1 MVVSKH
7 VSTSFLTE
15 HSWMNTH
22 VFVGADAQEEICRRV
37 TTVKSRLI
45 SDILAASGN
54 TLSVNGILNHVSVLI
69 QLPTLIF
76 LYEKKEDGWHLKDYF
91 DYKKT
96 KASRG
101 SLELKIPAGTGL
113 KNFDLPEQEPKNR
126 KPLKKIG
133 SLFRIFETD
142 FYLQIFLLNPK
153 EKNVDSDNGN
163 FVELSM
169 TKLPGKSGNKYSRK
183 ETHHEYARLSLTG
196 LMTLNTKYD
205 EKLLGSAFIE
215 HLKLQIREIFR
226 THQYSKPEN
235 GRRGKTPLQTLSS
248 KIDNTNR
255 VEKFMQERA
264 REAIGSQHGLDRVY
278 ERSSY
283 ASKMIKLLGQHQ
295 ETLVGY
301 PNLLFSL
308 RVYDRSQPRAER
320 HLEDGTK
327 FNGYMHNVSFAIPM
341 QQQNDFFDFI
351 LTKSNGKYDGEIFGE
366 KWIFRKNNIENAA
379 YANFA
384 KSLDQIFWKL
394 ASRKIGVNF
403 ILKILN
409 STVGSQA
416 TSIVDAVFY
425 YGTAIYRMPFRRA
438 GGLGRIHGLE
448 TTYEQLPLGE
458 KEKFSI
464 NHVKDWEV
472 KQDCL
477 RVVIFFYM
485 TRMLATDKLSQEK
498 YWTKIHLFPI
508 DIASAVVGAIACI
521 SYELKEPEVTDLP
534 VDSAS
539 WNQEF
544 YFFTEIVASAQRVLR
559 QQYRDFQIHRICVAL
574 EDSLVRFISQV
585 LNNNRI
591 VTTEML
597 ERMENELNFTS
608 QLIARI
614 CPYPAYRFSI
624 SEHRNPAWD
633 KNNSVMIGPTLNM
646 KITHE
651 PEWDIFRLHKDLPG
665 IERVLNEN
673 KKSLLTKMQE
683 KIKISLE
690 TAAFLV
696 NQEISCGVKN

>member
-1 MVVSKH
+1 MD
-7 VSTSFLTE
+7 
-15 HSWMNTH
+15 TH
-22 VFVGADAQEEICRRV
+22 VFIGADAQEEICRRV

-101 SLELKIPAGTGL
+101 SLELKIPAGEGL
-113 KNFDLPEQEPKNR
+113 KNFDLPEQELKSR
-126 KPLKKIG
+126 KSLKKIG
-133 SLFRIFETD
+133 NFFRIFETN

-153 EKNVDSDNGN
+153 EKKSDSQNIVSDNGN
-163 FVELSM
+163 FVELS
-169 TKLPGKSGNKYSRK
+169 TAKLPGRSGNKYSRK
-183 ETHHEYARLSLTG
+183 ETHHEYARLSITG

-215 HLKLQIREIFR
+215 NLKLQIREIFHA
-226 THQYSKPEN
+226 HQYSKPEN
-235 GRRGKTPLQTLSS
+235 GRREKTPLKALSS
-248 KIDNTNR
+248 KIDNTNC
-255 VEKFMQERA
+255 VEKFMRERA
-264 REAIGSQHGLDRVY
+264 KEAIGSQHGLDRVY

-283 ASKMIKLLGQHQ
+283 ASKMIKLLGQPQ
-295 ETLVGY
+295 ETAVGY

-308 RVYDRSQPRAER
+308 RVYDRSKPRAER

-341 QQQNDFFDFI
+341 QQQKDFFDFI
-351 LTKSNGKYDGEIFGE
+351 VKKSNSKYDGEVFGE
-366 KWIFRKNNIENAA
+366 KWIFRKDDIENAA
-379 YANFA
+379 YKNFA
-384 KSLDQIFWKL
+384 KSLDETFWKL
-394 ASRKIGVNF
+394 VRQKIGINF
-403 ILKILN
+403 ILKVLN
-409 STVGSQA
+409 SSVGSQA

-438 GGLGRIHGLE
+438 GGLGRIHGLQ
-448 TTYEQLPLGE
+448 TTYEQLPPSE
-458 KEKFSI
+458 KERFCIK
-464 NHVKDWEV
+464 HVKDWEV

-485 TRMLATDKLSQEK
+485 TRMLATDKRSQEK

-521 SYELKEPEVTDLP
+521 SYELKEPKITDLP
-534 VDSAS
+534 VDSDS

-574 EDSLVRFISQV
+574 EDSLVRFISEA
-585 LNNNRI
+585 LSNNGI
-591 VTTEML
+591 ATAEML
-597 ERMENELNFTS
+597 ERMEDELNFTS

-614 CPYPAYRFSI
+614 CPYPAYRFII

-633 KNNSVMIGPTLNM
+633 KDNSVMIGPTLNM
-646 KITHE
+646 KVAHE
-651 PEWDIFRLHKDLPG
+651 PDWDIFRLQKDLPG
-665 IERVLNEN
+665 IKRVFNEN

-690 TAAFLV
+690 TAAFLM
-696 NQEISCGVKN
+696 NK